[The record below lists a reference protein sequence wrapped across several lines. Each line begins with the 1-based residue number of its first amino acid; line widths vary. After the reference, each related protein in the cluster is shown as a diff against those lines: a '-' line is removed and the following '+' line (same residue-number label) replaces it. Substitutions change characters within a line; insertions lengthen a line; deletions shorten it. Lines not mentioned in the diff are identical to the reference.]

1 MPEAAS
7 MTRCAHCGA
16 ETGNPAFCE
25 GCKRLLEI
33 PDTATPFELLGLPVA
48 FAVDR
53 DDARRR
59 LLKITR
65 AIHPDFFGTESAE
78 VRALA
83 ESNSARLNEAW
94 SIVSDD
100 IERADWLVRHLGGP
114 DEQTE
119 RAMPQA
125 FLVEVLEW
133 NEALEEARA
142 NPAASAPTLVT
153 LATDL
158 NSRRTDSLSALA
170 QILTPLPSPSSPQLK
185 RARTELNAV
194 RYVDRALS
202 EIESLR
208 LAAARK

>member
-1 MPEAAS
+1 

-16 ETGNPAFCE
+16 ESGNPAFCE
-25 GCKRLLEI
+25 ACNRLLEI
-33 PDTATPFELLGLPVA
+33 PAAATPFELLGLPVA
-48 FAVDR
+48 YAGDR

-65 AIHPDFFGTESAE
+65 AIHPDYFGTESAH

-83 ESNSARLNEAW
+83 ESNSAQLNEAW

-100 IERADWLVRHLGGP
+100 VARADWLVRHLGGP

-125 FLVEVLEW
+125 FLAEVLEW

-142 NPAASAPTLVT
+142 NPTAAAPALET
-153 LATDL
+153 LARDL
-158 NSRRTDSLSALA
+158 TSRRNESLAALA
-170 QILTPLPSPSSPQLK
+170 RILTPLPTPNSPQLK
-185 RARTELNAV
+185 SARTELNAV